1 MPSDLT
7 GVRERVGNALA
18 GTDADARFRCDSE
31 WVCADDLR
39 ALLLALDAAE
49 AEREEIVFYLHSASS
64 LSAARAHVDRIIA
77 RTTPTENPDV

>member
-7 GVRERVGNALA
+7 GAIERVGNALA

-39 ALLLALDAAE
+39 ALLAQLDAAE
-49 AEREEIVFYLHSASS
+49 AERDRVREMVEGMHLGTDVTI
-64 LSAARAHVDRIIA
+64 ARARVLALLSDR
-77 RTTPTENPDV
+77 EGES